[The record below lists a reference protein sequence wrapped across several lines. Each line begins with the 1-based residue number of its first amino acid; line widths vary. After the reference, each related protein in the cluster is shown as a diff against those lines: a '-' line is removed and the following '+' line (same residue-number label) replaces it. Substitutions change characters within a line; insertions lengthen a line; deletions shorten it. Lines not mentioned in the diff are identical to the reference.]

1 MDSKKY
7 WIGTEKSVNNSANSA
22 GAARPTNK
30 GNGALAPGHPWAFKL
45 GNNPLKNPSISAVTA
60 EQSRPRVVVR
70 LADEMQA
77 ISCLQAVARSKN
89 PQTSARTA
97 RSTPISKNRERTVR
111 TVRTVCHPP
120 RCSSRRHTGCSP
132 AVYQPSKCHR
142 NAVEMPSTSTQ
153 VLALFPCCITAPGS
167 GSSGGTND
175 QRRVG
180 SR

>member
-70 LADEMQA
+70 LADEMA
-77 ISCLQAVARSKN
+77 SHLMPSGCGPIEKSGRNSTNSTIDPYLEKSGKNSTNSTNSMPSPEVLVATTHRLFPGCIS
-89 PQTSARTA
+89 
-97 RSTPISKNRERTVR
+97 
-111 TVRTVCHPP
+111 
-120 RCSSRRHTGCSP
+120 
-132 AVYQPSKCHR
+132 
-142 NAVEMPSTSTQ
+142 AVEMPSK
-153 VLALFPCCITAPGS
+153 C
-167 GSSGGTND
+167 
-175 QRRVG
+175 RRNAVNLNPSAGAVPLLHNSAGVG
-180 SR
+180 